1 MLFFWTKIEVHEIMP
16 LLLVIGTEVLTAPFA
31 QQLHCTRLCR
41 IESDEDELL
50 FVCLNYLTE
59 RLNLIT

>member
-1 MLFFWTKIEVHEIMP
+1 MP